1 MGHRGRQKEMSGA
14 SLASLTNQKIDTARR
29 FIQQSQDSEEK
40 WLSLGLESSA
50 IFQLRSALN
59 GLLKEVST
67 AYSLSESLDI
77 AVLLAEAEAKQM
89 MVPVLSEL
97 GGLWSRTDSWCA
109 QLHQAYLVQL
119 ECRAAMSVM
128 DSENLIG
135 RGNDAGASASFYLAK
150 LVELVLRFREES
162 SEY

>member
-1 MGHRGRQKEMSGA
+1 MSGV

-29 FIQQSQDSEEK
+29 FIKQSQDSEEK
-40 WLSLGLESSA
+40 WLSIGLESSA

-67 AYSLSESLDI
+67 AYSLSGSLDVVTLI
-77 AVLLAEAEAKQM
+77 AEVKAKQIV
-89 MVPVLSEL
+89 VPVLNELSE
-97 GGLWSRTDSWCA
+97 LWSRVDSWYY
-109 QLHQAYLVQL
+109 QLDQAYLVQL
-119 ECRAAMSVM
+119 ECRAALSVV
-128 DSENLIG
+128 EQGNLIG
-135 RGNDAGASASFYLAK
+135 RGSDAGASVGFYLAK

>member
-1 MGHRGRQKEMSGA
+1 MSGV

-29 FIQQSQDSEEK
+29 FIKQSQDSEEK
-40 WLSLGLESSA
+40 WLSIGLESSA

-67 AYSLSESLDI
+67 AYSLSGSLDVVTLI
-77 AVLLAEAEAKQM
+77 AEVKAKQIV
-89 MVPVLSEL
+89 VPVLNELSE
-97 GGLWSRTDSWCA
+97 LWSRVDSWYY
-109 QLHQAYLVQL
+109 QLDQAYLVQL
-119 ECRAAMSVM
+119 ECRAALSVV
-128 DSENLIG
+128 EQGNLIG
-135 RGNDAGASASFYLAK
+135 RGSDAGASAGFYLAK

>member
-1 MGHRGRQKEMSGA
+1 MSVA

-29 FIQQSQDSEEK
+29 LIQQSQENEEK
-40 WLSLGLESSA
+40 WLSIGLESSA

-59 GLLKEVST
+59 GLLKEVSLS
-67 AYSLSESLDI
+67 YSLSGLLD
-77 AVLLAEAEAKQM
+77 VDKLLVEAESKQM

-97 GGLWSRTDSWCA
+97 SDLLSRPDSWCY
-109 QLHQAYLVQL
+109 QLNQAYLVQL
-119 ECRAAMSVM
+119 ECRASMVAIEG
-128 DSENLIG
+128 DNLIG
-135 RGNDAGASASFYLAK
+135 RGNDAGASVSFYLAK